1 MESKAPENSAVAEP
15 LEPPLQRGE
24 AVIFGDGRQGI
35 ITRAYVLED
44 KYAIRAD
51 GAVREVKGPNNSF
64 FYFRRRDLQR
74 VLPING
80 DIDPVDTIMTINGEP
95 PEKKPRLDAVEA
107 ALPVPTGRPPRFEG
121 RVKWFSKE
129 KGFGKILC
137 LQPNAAGELGEEVFV
152 HKSRFDGGPDGP
164 HAQAVAE
171 GSTVTFEI
179 ITSQV
184 DGKPTACHV
193 QVAGVRS
200 GSGLPEKWPAS
211 QKEALIRKLLI
222 NGMQI
227 GSFQEKGV
235 GKAQMEDRMIVRAG
249 IPVEAVGASCKK
261 AVVSLFGVFDGHSG
275 ASCSDFVATNLDR
288 IVFECIRHQMKREV
302 SSDMA
307 MRSALQAAFRT
318 TEHNFFQYANR
329 LEAGPAAAWANAG
342 STASTCTFYGPDEDG
357 RLRLAVAN
365 AGDSRAVLG
374 RKDCRAVRLS
384 EDHTPDVPGE
394 RKRIEAEGAAVVQA
408 SGIWRIVLPSK
419 KGTGLA
425 GLSVSRGFGDIEYK
439 TGANVVSA
447 VPDIF
452 VSTLDLR
459 EDCFVVIAS
468 DGVWGPV
475 TDGEAV
481 RIVASV
487 LREGGEDP
495 AANAARQ
502 LLEVAH
508 HRDGHDDKT
517 VLVIWFGDLPLPP
530 PVDKV
535 TAYPPRGIRPAPS
548 SDDMFAASGRL
559 PAAES
564 SGDLDNLF
572 ASYAK
577 EIGSKAR

>member
-1 MESKAPENSAVAEP
+1 
-15 LEPPLQRGE
+15 
-24 AVIFGDGRQGI
+24 
-35 ITRAYVLED
+35 
-44 KYAIRAD
+44 
-51 GAVREVKGPNNSF
+51 
-64 FYFRRRDLQR
+64 
-74 VLPING
+74 
-80 DIDPVDTIMTINGEP
+80 
-95 PEKKPRLDAVEA
+95 
-107 ALPVPTGRPPRFEG
+107 
-121 RVKWFSKE
+121 
-129 KGFGKILC
+129 
-137 LQPNAAGELGEEVFV
+137 
-152 HKSRFDGGPDGP
+152 
-164 HAQAVAE
+164 
-171 GSTVTFEI
+171 
-179 ITSQV
+179 
-184 DGKPTACHV
+184 
-193 QVAGVRS
+193 
-200 GSGLPEKWPAS
+200 
-211 QKEALIRKLLI
+211 
-222 NGMQI
+222 
-227 GSFQEKGV
+227 
-235 GKAQMEDRMIVRAG
+235 MIVRAG
-249 IPVEAVGASCKK
+249 IPVDSVGASCKK
-261 AVVSLFGVFDGHSG
+261 PIVSLFGVFDGHSG

-288 IVFECIRHQMKREV
+288 IVFECIRHQTKREV

-307 MRSALQAAFRT
+307 I
-318 TEHNFFQYANR
+318 R

-439 TGANVVSA
+439 TGANA
-447 VPDIF
+447 
-452 VSTLDLR
+452 TTY
-459 EDCFVVIAS
+459 DCFVVIAS

-535 TAYPPRGIRPAPS
+535 SAYPAARGQGVEVQATLNEPS
-548 SDDMFAASGRL
+548 EEIMHATN
-559 PAAES
+559 S
-564 SGDLDNLF
+564 SALLLG
-572 ASYAK
+572 
-577 EIGSKAR
+577 

>member
-1 MESKAPENSAVAEP
+1 MEGAPDPEGSAVAEP
-15 LEPPLQRGE
+15 LESPLQRGE
-24 AVIFGDGRQGI
+24 AVIFGDGRQGV
-35 ITRAYVLED
+35 ITRAYILED
-44 KYAIRAD
+44 KYAVRAD

-74 VLPING
+74 VLPVNG
-80 DIDPVDTIMTINGEP
+80 VDAMDDIDVATSNGEP
-95 PEKKPRLDAVEA
+95 PEKKPRLDVAEQVP
-107 ALPVPTGRPPRFEG
+107 LQVPTGPPRFEG

-129 KGFGKILC
+129 KGFGKILS
-137 LQPNAAGELGEEVFV
+137 LQPNAGELGEEVFV

-171 GSTVTFEI
+171 GSMVTFEI

-200 GSGLPEKWPAS
+200 GGLPEKWPAS

-365 AGDSRAVLG
+365 AGDSRSVLG

-459 EDCFVVIAS
+459 EDCFVIIAS

-487 LREGGEDP
+487 IREGGEDP

-517 VLVIWFGDLPLPP
+517 VLVIWFGDLPLAP

-535 TAYPPRGIRPAPS
+535 TAYPPRGARLAPS
-548 SDDMFAASGRL
+548 SDDMFAASGRHV
-559 PAAES
+559 AAES

>member
-1 MESKAPENSAVAEP
+1 
-15 LEPPLQRGE
+15 
-24 AVIFGDGRQGI
+24 
-35 ITRAYVLED
+35 
-44 KYAIRAD
+44 
-51 GAVREVKGPNNSF
+51 
-64 FYFRRRDLQR
+64 
-74 VLPING
+74 
-80 DIDPVDTIMTINGEP
+80 
-95 PEKKPRLDAVEA
+95 
-107 ALPVPTGRPPRFEG
+107 
-121 RVKWFSKE
+121 
-129 KGFGKILC
+129 
-137 LQPNAAGELGEEVFV
+137 
-152 HKSRFDGGPDGP
+152 
-164 HAQAVAE
+164 
-171 GSTVTFEI
+171 
-179 ITSQV
+179 
-184 DGKPTACHV
+184 
-193 QVAGVRS
+193 
-200 GSGLPEKWPAS
+200 
-211 QKEALIRKLLI
+211 
-222 NGMQI
+222 
-227 GSFQEKGV
+227 
-235 GKAQMEDRMIVRAG
+235 MIVRAG
-249 IPVEAVGASCKK
+249 IPVDSVGASCKK
-261 AVVSLFGVFDGHSG
+261 PIVSLFGVFDGHSG

-288 IVFECIRHQMKREV
+288 IVFECIRHQTKREV

-307 MRSALQAAFRT
+307 IRSALQAAFRT

-452 VSTLDLR
+452 ISTLDLR

-535 TAYPPRGIRPAPS
+535 SAYPAARGRPAPVAPG
-548 SDDMFAASGRL
+548 SDDMFAARAG
-559 PAAES
+559 E

-572 ASYAK
+572 ASYAR